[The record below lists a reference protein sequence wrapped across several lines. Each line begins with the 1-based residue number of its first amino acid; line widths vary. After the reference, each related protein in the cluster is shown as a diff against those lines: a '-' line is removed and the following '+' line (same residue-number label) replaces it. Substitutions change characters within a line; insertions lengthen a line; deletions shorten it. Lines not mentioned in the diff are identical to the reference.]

1 MRWGSAR
8 TKPDEAAMKEIQKR
22 LDRLHEAKVTET
34 NKAEYLELSKRMD
47 ELLQKKK
54 FIGLNGLE
62 FHG

>member
-8 TKPDEAAMKEIQKR
+8 TNPDEATMKEIQKR

-54 FIGLNGLE
+54 FIRLNGFK

>member
-1 MRWGSAR
+1 MRWGSAG

-22 LDRLHEAKVTET
+22 LDRLHEANVTET